1 MRRMDFISSSVRSSF
16 GLTIVGTIATVV
28 SALSGPAAPIVI
40 PIVASVVIASW
51 VYDVYEQ
58 TYVPL
63 PILHRENNDKFLLSR
78 PVLQRFMKYIIDLTL
93 VLQTLY
99 LISENQELSR
109 RAIKLAVK
117 SYHSS
122 PMSGEV
128 HNRIQEYDRQLTLWQ
143 RADRDSFGQF
153 VELLQS
159 YNISAGEV
167 SDLRANLPAMD
178 LWSDEPWDTAVEKS

>member
-1 MRRMDFISSSVRSSF
+1 MDFISSNIHSSF
-16 GLTIVGTIATVV
+16 GLTIVGTIVTVV

-40 PIVASVVIASW
+40 PIVASVVIVSW
-51 VYDVYEQ
+51 VYEVYEQ
-58 TYVPL
+58 MY
-63 PILHRENNDKFLLSR
+63 ILLLMLHQENNDKFLLSR
-78 PVLQRFMKYIIDLTL
+78 PVLQRFMKYIINLTL

-128 HNRIQEYDRQLTLWQ
+128 HNRIQ
-143 RADRDSFGQF
+143 
-153 VELLQS
+153 
-159 YNISAGEV
+159 
-167 SDLRANLPAMD
+167 
-178 LWSDEPWDTAVEKS
+178 

>member
-1 MRRMDFISSSVRSSF
+1 MRPMDFISSNVHSSF
-16 GLTIVGTIATVV
+16 GLTIVGTIASVV
-28 SALSGPAAPIVI
+28 SALSGPAVPIVI

-51 VYDVYEQ
+51 VYEVYEQ
-58 TYVPL
+58 TYVL
-63 PILHRENNDKFLLSR
+63 LLILHRENSDKFLLSR

-143 RADRDSFGQF
+143 RADRDSLGQF

-178 LWSDEPWDTAVEKS
+178 LWSDEPWDTAVERS

>member
-63 PILHRENNDKFLLSR
+63 LILHRENNDKFLLSR

-128 HNRIQEYDRQLTLWQ
+128 HNRIQEYDRQLTLRQ
-143 RADRDSFGQF
+143 RADRDSLGQF
-153 VELLQS
+153 VELLES
-159 YNISAGEV
+159 YNISAEEV
-167 SDLRANLPAMD
+167 SDLRANLPAVD
-178 LWSDEPWDTAVEKS
+178 LWSDEPWDTAVERS

>member
-1 MRRMDFISSSVRSSF
+1 MRRMDFISSNVHSSF

-51 VYDVYEQ
+51 VYDVYKQ

-63 PILHRENNDKFLLSR
+63 LILHRENNDKFLLSR

-128 HNRIQEYDRQLTLWQ
+128 HNRIQEYDRQLTLRQ
-143 RADRDSFGQF
+143 RADRDSLGQF
-153 VELLQS
+153 VELLES
-159 YNISAGEV
+159 YNISAEEV
-167 SDLRANLPAMD
+167 SDLRANLPAVD
-178 LWSDEPWDTAVEKS
+178 LWSDEPWDTAVERS